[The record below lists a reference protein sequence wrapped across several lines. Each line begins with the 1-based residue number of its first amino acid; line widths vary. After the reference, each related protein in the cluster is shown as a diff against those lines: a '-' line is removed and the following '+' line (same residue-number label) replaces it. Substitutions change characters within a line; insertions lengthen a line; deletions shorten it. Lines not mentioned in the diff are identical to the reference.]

1 MFVGSLEM
9 FDPQAPFKYHRV
21 SEFALPGLW
30 HGLERI
36 NNGSRYFHRD
46 GPGSFGNVSCMKNL
60 SHSNSQ
66 SLEGQ
71 RLRGEKTHIFFT
83 RKQLKVC
90 RKTLEM

>member
-9 FDPQAPFKYHRV
+9 FDPEASFEYHRV
-21 SEFALPGLW
+21 SELALPGLW

-46 GPGSFGNVSCMKNL
+46 GPGSFGNVSCLKNL

-66 SLEGQ
+66 SL
-71 RLRGEKTHIFFT
+71 
-83 RKQLKVC
+83 
-90 RKTLEM
+90 

>member
-60 SHSNSQ
+60 SHSSSQ

-71 RLRGEKTHIFFT
+71 R
-83 RKQLKVC
+83 
-90 RKTLEM
+90 